1 MSLPGFHQP
10 ESGPRLPCAHWLT
23 LTTLQTL
30 KIFIGL
36 LWLSDPP
43 FMMFVSNAGLTSLQ
57 VLLASFVFET
67 QPVYLTRSPLFLA
80 QPCPSLPP
88 ILSFE

>member
-1 MSLPGFHQP
+1 
-10 ESGPRLPCAHWLT
+10 
-23 LTTLQTL
+23 
-30 KIFIGL
+30 
-36 LWLSDPP
+36 
-43 FMMFVSNAGLTSLQ
+43 MMFVSNAGLTSLQ